1 MWFDSIIIYAI
12 AAWILVHLM
21 GLCKGRG
28 GEGVRGGGGVG
39 EMLHLKRVMF
49 I

>member
-12 AAWILVHLM
+12 AAWKLVHLM

-28 GEGVRGGGGVG
+28 GGGGGGVG
-39 EMLHLKRVMF
+39 EALHRKRVM
-49 I
+49 II